1 MTNLLVSFF
10 CIISCMN
17 KLNKCNFCP
26 YFVGKSCAYGLDR
39 NKNHYQCQ
47 KAINELYKYIIEQK
61 KKNQNKRYK

>member
-1 MTNLLVSFF
+1 
-10 CIISCMN
+10 MN
-17 KLNKCNFCP
+17 KMNKCDFCP

-47 KAINELYKYIIEQK
+47 KAINELYKYIVEQK